1 MISLNA
7 YYKMIQ
13 KIHYTIDNEM
23 ETDFQDTLYFGDIV
37 VHLVN
42 DIDNSD
48 DDRVEDLSIE
58 MHRTSSDAQEISLE
72 SFKDLVNTSKG
83 QVCQRK
89 YDYSCFEV
97 MSPIKY
103 NNIKDVHHFIDFKI
117 EDYYY
122 YSSCSPICPILRSKH
137 DFMNFSAATASR
149 SRLKEMCFE
158 PLIKICLASKC
169 PEFNVVSRDIVC
181 KHLENYIVKDL
192 TFIVRDFAW
201 E

>member
-1 MISLNA
+1 MSLNA

-13 KIHYTIDNEM
+13 RIHYIIDNEM

-58 MHRTSSDAQEISLE
+58 MYRTNSDAQEISLE
-72 SFKDLVNTSKG
+72 SFKDLVNTAS
-83 QVCQRK
+83 QLCQRK

-103 NNIKDVHHFIDFKI
+103 DNIKDVHHYIDFKI
-117 EDYYY
+117 EEYYY
-122 YSSCSPICPILRSKH
+122 YSSCSPFYPILRSKH

-169 PEFNVVSRDIVC
+169 PEFNVVSRDIAC
-181 KHLENYIVKDL
+181 RNLENYIVVNDL
-192 TFIVRDFAW
+192 ICIVRDFAW